1 MVKMQF
7 CVECGTPSPMDARF
21 CAKCNTLLVLT
32 IASIEKA
39 PRLPWTLRKKLIVIG
54 SPILL
59 LVAIIIAAAPKP
71 SSVAVDITVTAPH
84 GGIFDSSCNLTQGAR
99 DIGATDAEVVDY
111 GAAPGTGSKTALVYK
126 LVDGKCVANTN
137 LSLFASNN
145 YEVYVAG
152 TLAGEITPEDI
163 AAGSASKSV
172 PLSVTHNLTGTIT
185 LSDNYFNCKSSS
197 KGPDCTIPSNA
208 SVNAKFQKASLQCY
222 GMGGYS
228 DFKAAGTPITITGV
242 GTNESVRGTLAA
254 GVPSVSDYKTGKV
267 LCDYTFSLKKVIYD
281 EKGYMV
287 KVGRHYTTPVK
298 IDDLE
303 SNSWIYNFEF
313 KG

>member
-54 SPILL
+54 SPVLL
-59 LVAIIIAAAPKP
+59 LALIIIAASPKP
-71 SSVAVDITVTAPH
+71 SNVAAEITVTAPH
-84 GGIFDSSCNLTQGAR
+84 GGIFDGSCNLTPGAR
-99 DIGATDAEVVDY
+99 GIGATDAEVVDY
-111 GAAPGTGSKTALVYK
+111 GAAPGSGSKTALVYK
-126 LVDGKCVANTN
+126 LVDGKCVANAN

-145 YEVYVAG
+145 YEIYVAG
-152 TLAGEITPEDI
+152 VLAGEVTPEDI
-163 AAGSASKSV
+163 KAGSTAKTV
-172 PLSVTHNLTGTIT
+172 PLQVTHNISGTIT
-185 LSDNYFNCKSSS
+185 LSDNYQNCKSSA

-222 GMGGYS
+222 GMGSFS
-228 DFKAAGTPITITGV
+228 DFKASGTPVTITGA
-242 GTNESVRGTLAA
+242 GTNDSVRGTLAA
-254 GVPSVSDYKTGKV
+254 GIPSVSDYKTGKV
-267 LCDYTFSLKKVIYD
+267 LCDYNFNLKSVIYD
-281 EKGYMV
+281 EKGYLV
-287 KVGRHYTTPVK
+287 KVGTHYTKPIT
-298 IDDLE
+298 IADLE